1 MQGFEET
8 LFRLST
14 MRLRWK
20 GRMEKKAT
28 EDEVLSKVQQLE
40 EARQQQKE
48 SKITLTSV
56 QPR

>member
-1 MQGFEET
+1 
-8 LFRLST
+8 